1 MAHQEEEK
9 TILIFAEETPSS
21 TNKVP
26 LHDDDFKVL
35 LQDVCG
41 KHEIITSIH
50 GLCYR
55 VEVFVDGVLEDAVE
69 IGCDDLERSP
79 QKEKLFKET
88 YTQAHQSY
96 KDTFCKQADH
106 VEAKEVPA
114 EEKEKKKKV
123 TPAQQE
129 LSPDPKPPAI
139 KQGTKQPIVLV
150 ASLFGIF
157 ILFVFLGSFLI
168 CNQTVIEFFVKK
180 EDRIAYYKQTEP
192 FCHTL
197 EDACMQHTKINGK
210 KELFV
215 SPKACKAWCEEKLI
229 HEDQCAL
236 FLPYFPKEKGSAPVA
251 EVLEKSKE
259 EPKPSLLLKEEKA
272 KEDVAKEEEP
282 KQEEAK
288 EAYLFLPE
296 GDIVLKPQNYFE
308 LFVENHTKS
317 RLNVVLKA
325 LTLNESSHEEI
336 VQFRAGVTTLS
347 MGANSKKRFMLF
359 LEQSY
364 YDQFDKG
371 NYSGTLVFLLHFN
384 EGEAQEIKK
393 KFSFKV
399 E

>member
-21 TNKVP
+21 INKVP

-55 VEVFVDGVLEDAVE
+55 VEVFVDSVLEDAVE
-69 IGCDDLERSP
+69 IGCDDLERSH

-96 KDTFCKQADH
+96 KDTFCKQADQG
-106 VEAKEVPA
+106 ETKEVPVQK
-114 EEKEKKKKV
+114 EEKKKRV

-129 LSPDPKPPAI
+129 LSPNP
-139 KQGTKQPIVLV
+139 KQPIVLV
-150 ASLFGIF
+150 ASLLGIF

-180 EDRIAYYKQTEP
+180 ADRIAYYKQTEP

-197 EDACMQHTKINGK
+197 EDACMQHTKING
-210 KELFV
+210 EEALFV
-215 SPKACKAWCEEKLI
+215 SPKACKAWCREKII

-236 FLPYFPKEKGSAPVA
+236 FLPYFPKEKESAPVA
-251 EVLEKSKE
+251 EILEKSKE
-259 EPKPSLLLKEEKA
+259 EPKSSLL

-282 KQEEAK
+282 KQEEPK

-325 LTLNESSHEEI
+325 LILNENSHEEI
-336 VQFRAGVTTLS
+336 VQFRAGVTALS